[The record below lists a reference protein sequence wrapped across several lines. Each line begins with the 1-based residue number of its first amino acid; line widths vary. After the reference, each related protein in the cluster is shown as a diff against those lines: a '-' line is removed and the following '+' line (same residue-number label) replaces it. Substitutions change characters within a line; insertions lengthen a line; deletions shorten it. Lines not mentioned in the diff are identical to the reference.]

1 MRGVCASED
10 GSDPIALVLRA
21 VERLRARARDGRVPA
36 QIAQELIDLRHVVDL
51 MELEFSAVAAEFAA
65 SDEYERRGSATPVHW
80 IRHSCNMSGHA
91 ASGAVCVGEQMDR
104 LPSSLAALDAGDIGF
119 SHVALLAGTARAAGE
134 SPTAQPFDEE
144 PLLRKALVHTVSR
157 FRHDCAH
164 ARHKVDA
171 EAFLAEQVET
181 AGWRR
186 LELLPCEDGALVV
199 RGFLDSVGGA
209 TLRSAL
215 EPLARRTGAG
225 DDRTRDKRLADALVE
240 LANHALDAGLVPQQN
255 GVRTHLQVTATVE
268 TLLGIKG
275 APAGELTFSP
285 PIAAATVQRLAC
297 DAGIT
302 RVVLDPASA
311 VVDVGRLKRLPSGAT
326 RRALNARDGGCVW
339 PGCERPATWTNAHH
353 LMHWAH
359 GGPTDLGN
367 LVLLCYRHHWMVHEG
382 GWQLARTDDRG
393 VVVVPPPPDHVPLA
407 RARGPDAAAA

>member
-1 MRGVCASED
+1 VGASED
-10 GSDPIALVLRA
+10 GPGPIASLLRA
-21 VERLRARARDGRVPA
+21 VEQLRARDRGGRLPSQV
-36 QIAQELIDLRHVVDL
+36 AQELIDLRHASDL
-51 MELEFSAVAAEFAA
+51 LELEFAAVAAEFAA
-65 SDEYERRGSATPVHW
+65 TDEYERRGSATPLHW
-80 IRHSCNMSGHA
+80 IRHSCNMTGHA
-91 ASGAVCVGEQMDR
+91 AAGAVCVGEQMDH
-104 LPSSLAALDAGDIGF
+104 LPRSVAALDAGNIGF
-119 SHVALLAGTARAAGE
+119 SHVALLAGTARAAAE
-134 SPTAQPFDEE
+134 SPNAVPFDEE
-144 PLLRKALVHTVSR
+144 PLLGKALVHTVSR

-164 ARHKVDA
+164 ARHKLDA

-209 TLRSAL
+209 TLLHAL
-215 EPLARRTGAG
+215 EPLARRSGAG

-240 LANHALDAGLVPQQN
+240 LANHSLDAGLVPQQN

-268 TLLGIKG
+268 TLLGLKG

-302 RVVLDPASA
+302 RVLLDPASA
-311 VVDVGRLKRLPSGAT
+311 IVDVGRVKRLPSGAT

-339 PGCERPATWTNAHH
+339 PGCDRPATWTNAHH
-353 LMHWAH
+353 VMHWAH
-359 GGPTDLGN
+359 GGQTDLGN

-382 GWQLARTDDRG
+382 GWQLARTDDRD
-393 VVVVPPPPDHVPLA
+393 VVAVPPSPEHMPEP